1 MEKLLLKFGEILML
15 IKTLQ
20 KTDIDLFYLVN
31 SGVKNPLFD
40 FLTIFIS
47 DTVYISILL
56 ISYFSFKNDKKVL
69 IQVLFAMFLLS
80 ILVFAV
86 KYGVSEPR
94 PYEMLEGVILLKNMG
109 TQPSFPSGHTTLAF
123 GFWII
128 FTRNIKNSKII
139 SSKKV
144 FEIMLM
150 LLWAFLVAFSR
161 VYVGVHFPHDVL
173 GGMLIGIV
181 FGYIFIRFSEK
192 IIK

>member
-1 MEKLLLKFGEILML
+1 MALLKS
-15 IKTLQ
+15 LQ

-31 SGVKNPLFD
+31 SEVKNPFFD

-47 DTVYISILL
+47 DTVYISIFL

-69 IQVLFAMFLLS
+69 MQVLFAMLLLS
-80 ILVFAV
+80 VLVFV
-86 KYGVSEPR
+86 LKYWISEPR

-109 TQPSFPSGHTTLAF
+109 TQPSFPSGHTTIAF

-128 FTRNIKNSKII
+128 FARNLKNSINLD
-139 SSKKV
+139 SKKS
-144 FEIMLM
+144 FKIMLL

-161 VYVGVHFPHDVL
+161 VYVGVHFPHDL
-173 GGMLIGIV
+173 FGGMIIGLV

>member
-1 MEKLLLKFGEILML
+1 MLLKS
-15 IKTLQ
+15 LQ

-31 SGVKNPLFD
+31 SGVKNPFFD

-47 DTVYISILL
+47 DTVYISIFL

-69 IQVLFAMFLLS
+69 TQVLFAMLLLS
-80 ILVFAV
+80 VLVFV
-86 KYGVSEPR
+86 LKYWISQPR
-94 PYEMLEGVILLKNMG
+94 PYEILEGVILLKYMG
-109 TQPSFPSGHTTLAF
+109 TQPSFPSGHTTIAF

-128 FTRNIKNSKII
+128 FARNLKNSINLD
-139 SSKKV
+139 SKKS
-144 FEIMLM
+144 FKIML
-150 LLWAFLVAFSR
+150 LLFWAFLVAFSR
-161 VYVGVHFPHDVL
+161 VYVGVHFPHDVF

>member
-1 MEKLLLKFGEILML
+1 MLLKS
-15 IKTLQ
+15 LQ

-31 SGVKNPLFD
+31 SGVKNPFFD

-47 DTVYISILL
+47 DTVYIYILL
-56 ISYFSFKNDKKVL
+56 ISYFSFKNDRKVL

-86 KYGVSEPR
+86 KYWISEPR

-109 TQPSFPSGHTTLAF
+109 TQPSFPSGHTTIAF

-128 FTRNIKNSKII
+128 FTRNIKNSINLD
-139 SSKKV
+139 SKKS
-144 FEIMLM
+144 FKIMLL

-161 VYVGVHFPHDVL
+161 IYVGVHFPHDVL
-173 GGMLIGIV
+173 GGMLIGVV

>member
-1 MEKLLLKFGEILML
+1 MLLKS
-15 IKTLQ
+15 LQ

-31 SGVKNPLFD
+31 SGVKNPIFD

-80 ILVFAV
+80 ILVFAI

-94 PYEMLEGVILLKNMG
+94 PYEMLEGVILLKYMG
-109 TQPSFPSGHTTLAF
+109 TQPSFPSGHTTIAF

-128 FTRNIKNSKII
+128 FARNLKNSINLD
-139 SSKKV
+139 SKKSFKIV
-144 FEIMLM
+144 LL

-173 GGMLIGIV
+173 GGMLLGII